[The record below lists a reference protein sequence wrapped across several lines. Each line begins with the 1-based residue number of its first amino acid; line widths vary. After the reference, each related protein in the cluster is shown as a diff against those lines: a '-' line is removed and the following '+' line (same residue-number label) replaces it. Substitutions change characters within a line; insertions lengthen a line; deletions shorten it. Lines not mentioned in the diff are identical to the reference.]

1 MNDNSKNSIDF
12 CFDFLIRENPKLI
25 ENKTNSVK
33 LHYELNEH
41 NKILNMAVYRL
52 RITNAEKLCIEKMY
66 NKTLTACL
74 LLMEF
79 KTLLFKLG
87 KNTATIK
94 EFYEHLVSKKFE
106 SIEDYEIKNQ
116 IILLIYYYKCLEFE
130 N

>member
-1 MNDNSKNSIDF
+1 MNDNSKNSVDF
-12 CFDFLIRENPKLI
+12 CFDFLIKENPKLI

-41 NKILNMAVYRL
+41 NKILNIAVYRF
-52 RITNAEKLCIEKMY
+52 RINNAEKLCIEKMY

-94 EFYEHLVSKKFE
+94 EFYEYLVSKKIKSF
-106 SIEDYEIKNQ
+106 EDYEIKNQ
-116 IILLIYYYKCLEFE
+116 IILLIYYYKCLEFG